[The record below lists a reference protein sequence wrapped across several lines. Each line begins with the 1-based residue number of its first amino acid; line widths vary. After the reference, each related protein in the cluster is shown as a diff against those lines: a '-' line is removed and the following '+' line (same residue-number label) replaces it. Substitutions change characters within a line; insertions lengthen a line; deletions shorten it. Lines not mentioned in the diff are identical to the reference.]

1 MKFRVFPKSSAQRA
15 NQESEVLKM
24 SKLFSINWWISQF
37 ISVFMT
43 MVFIYLIKI
52 MLGKVNIPIAS
63 DIAESV

>member
-1 MKFRVFPKSSAQRA
+1 
-15 NQESEVLKM
+15 M
-24 SKLFSINWWISQF
+24 SRLFSINWWISQF

-43 MVFIYLIKI
+43 MVFIYLIKL

>member
-1 MKFRVFPKSSAQRA
+1 
-15 NQESEVLKM
+15 M
-24 SKLFSINWWISQF
+24 SRLFSINWWVSQF

-43 MVFIYLIKI
+43 MVFIYLIKL